1 MQILGGGVSPLSPC
15 MYDTLYRITVNLYR
29 YTYNILP
36 CSLQSINILL
46 IWTHLLA
53 HARFIYTMAIRA
65 DPQVS
70 RQRKRSSLTS
80 DVHGMFYYSII

>member
-1 MQILGGGVSPLSPC
+1 MQILGGGYPLSPC
-15 MYDTLYRITVNLYR
+15 MTPCTVLLYVNLYR

-80 DVHGMFYYSII
+80 DVHGMFYYYSII